1 MYVRQGDSRHSPRHC
16 GEEGYFASEDTP
28 VERMEKRKALAAKRM
43 KDYASGTYMRAGGV
57 IDPLPEDV
65 SWFVKDYHAYY
76 KCPRVIT

>member
-1 MYVRQGDSRHSPRHC
+1 MFVKEIPGILPAIAVRRAILPAKIRPC
-16 GEEGYFASEDTP
+16 I
-28 VERMEKRKALAAKRM
+28 RMEKRKALAAQRM
-43 KDYASGTYMRAGGV
+43 KDYASGIYMRAGGV